1 MTVCWGPLCY
11 PAGSGLQP
19 SPTPVEIT
27 TPNKGCN
34 QELLLTLIQPKCSS
48 DGMTLVLKKDLIS
61 VRERLASS
69 PADTGNWSFCP
80 NPGRRTNHIPLQALV
95 FPPVEWA

>member
-1 MTVCWGPLCY
+1 MTVCGGPLCY

-61 VRERLASS
+61 V
-69 PADTGNWSFCP
+69 
-80 NPGRRTNHIPLQALV
+80 NPGP
-95 FPPVEWA
+95 

>member
-1 MTVCWGPLCY
+1 MGCSPL
-11 PAGSGLQP
+11 
-19 SPTPVEIT
+19 PTPVEIT

-61 VRERLASS
+61 VRELLASS
-69 PADTGNWSFCP
+69 PADIGNWSFFRP
-80 NPGRRTNHIPLQALV
+80 NWVKLRTSITFLCKALV